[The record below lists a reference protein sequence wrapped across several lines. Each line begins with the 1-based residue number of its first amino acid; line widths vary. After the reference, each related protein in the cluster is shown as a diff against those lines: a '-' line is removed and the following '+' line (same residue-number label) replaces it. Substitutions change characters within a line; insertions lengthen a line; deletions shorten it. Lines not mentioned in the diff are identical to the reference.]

1 MKKGICNLAA
11 ALAILAAFLPG
22 KLTAEVKIWTS
33 DVVSDEL
40 SLKAVKEIKPVT
52 LVGARNGSFS
62 GKIVVESSGSIKSV
76 KASAGA
82 LTGKDGTIPA
92 KNVQIRYGKFWDRH
106 GGREPAGADILTETF
121 EEAAPVKGRAVVPV
135 WVSVIVPKDAS
146 AGTYT
151 GEVNVQADGASA
163 RVKLSLEVSDW
174 TMPDSQDYRTFTDFV
189 QSPDSLAVEYNVPL
203 WSEKHWKLIDRS
215 FQLLSGTGSRVV
227 YIPLICR
234 TNFGNEQTM
243 VRWVKKGTNS
253 YEYDYTILDKYLDSA
268 EKNLGKPKQV
278 IFLVWDISMSTKSLS
293 AGINIYVADKG
304 KAVTESRQQLLGKGA
319 RVTAFDPV
327 TNNAS
332 TLTLPRYE
340 DPASKSL
347 WQPMFTEVLKRMK
360 KRNLENNLML
370 GIMPDIWP
378 SKEEVTFWK
387 DIAGGLSWAIHGHAG
402 AANDVMIGN
411 KGLYKIADIGYAA
424 FVYNLVYNVN
434 PDKGRLYGWKIPAL
448 LSAYD
453 RFVMNQT
460 SCCGI
465 REAPAFNIT
474 GGQRGLGR
482 LSAEFWYAVKDK
494 SGARGGSV
502 FMRYPENNWRNLDI
516 GDWFLAPGP
525 DGALSTARLESLKEG
540 VQVCEA
546 RIFLEDALLDANKKA
561 KLGSDLA
568 KRSQDALDE
577 QHRAMWKSV
586 WSSDEDLKMVGK
598 TEGNCRNPPE
608 ALWFGLVKAGKKMPE
623 YWAGSSNTL
632 RSDEARK
639 GGEIFAV
646 GWQEREKKLFDLA
659 GEADAKL
666 TGGASSK
673 TSDSSG
679 PVAEAV
685 SKNTGIPKE
694 KVLELLRN
702 KGTNKDEI
710 ISVCAAAEI
719 TKGDPDELYKKRK
732 KVNTNFD
739 FLSDLKLDKEGKAK
753 LEALIKTI
761 KGSIEEKKLKK

>member
-1 MKKGICNLAA
+1 MTRAICKMVV
-11 ALAILAAFLPG
+11 ALVILGAFLPG
-22 KLTAEVKIWTS
+22 KLAAQVKFWTS
-33 DVVSDEL
+33 DVISNEL
-40 SLKAVKEIKPVT
+40 SPKAVKELTPVT

-62 GKIVVESSGSIKSV
+62 GKIVIESNGAVKGI

-92 KNVQIRYGKFWDRH
+92 QNIQIRYGKFWDVH
-106 GGREPAGADILTETF
+106 GGREPAGADILLETPQD
-121 EEAAPVKGRAVVPV
+121 ASPVKGRTVVPV
-135 WVSVIVPKDAS
+135 WVTVTVPKDAS
-146 AGTYT
+146 AGIYT
-151 GEVNVQADGASA
+151 GEVNVQAEGTSV
-163 RVKLSLEVSDW
+163 RVKINMEVEDW

-189 QSPDSLAVEYNVPL
+189 QSPDSLAVEYDVPL
-203 WSEKHWKLIDRS
+203 WSEKHWKLIDKS
-215 FQLLSGTGSRVV
+215 FKLLSGTGSRVV
-227 YIPLICR
+227 YVPLICR

-253 YEYDYTILDKYLDSA
+253 YNYDYTILDRYLDSA

-278 IFLVWDISMSTKSLS
+278 IFLVWDICMSAKSLER
-293 AGINIYVADKG
+293 GLWDKNNATG
-304 KAVTESRQQLLGKGA
+304 KNRQDLLGKGA
-319 RVTAFDPV
+319 RVTALDPV
-327 TNNAS
+327 TNS
-332 TLTLPRYE
+332 TSTITLPRYE

-347 WQPMFTEVLKRMK
+347 WQPMFTEVMKRMK
-360 KRNLENNLML
+360 KRDIEKTAML
-370 GIMPDIWP
+370 GIMPDLWP

-387 DIAGGLSWAIHGHAG
+387 DIAGDMGWAIHGHAG
-402 AANDVMIGN
+402 SAQDVLIGK
-411 KGLYKIADIGYAA
+411 KGLYKISDIAYAA
-424 FVYNLVYNVN
+424 FVYDLIYNVSTE
-434 PDKGRLYGWKIPAL
+434 KGRLYGWKGPAL
-448 LSAYD
+448 ISAYD
-453 RFVMNQT
+453 RFVMNAY
-460 SCCGI
+460 SCLGV

-494 SGARGGSV
+494 KGGRGGPV
-502 FMRYPENNWRNLDI
+502 FSRYPENNWRNLDI

-525 DGALSTARLESLKEG
+525 ESTLATARLESLKEG

-546 RIFLEDALLDANKKA
+546 RIFLEDALLDGTKKS

-577 QHRAMWKSV
+577 QHRAMWKTA
-586 WSSDEDLKMVGK
+586 WNTDEDRKLVGVAP
-598 TEGNCRNPPE
+598 GSRNPQE
-608 ALWFGLVKAGKKMPE
+608 NIWGMLVKAGKKLPGF
-623 YWAGSSNTL
+623 WDGSARAL
-632 RSDEARK
+632 RAEESQK
-639 GGEIFAV
+639 GEEWFAL
-646 GWQEREKKLFDLA
+646 GWQERERKLFALA

-685 SKNTGIPKE
+685 SKNTSIPKE

-702 KGTNKDEI
+702 KGTNKDEV